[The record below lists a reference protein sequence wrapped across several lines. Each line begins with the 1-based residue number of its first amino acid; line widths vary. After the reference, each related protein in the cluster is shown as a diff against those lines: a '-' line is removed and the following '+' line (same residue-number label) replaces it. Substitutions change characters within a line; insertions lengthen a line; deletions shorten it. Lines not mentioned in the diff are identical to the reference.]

1 MADENIV
8 TNIVANADF
17 SGLIADVNKVTASL
31 AKLQTQVIQSDA
43 RLASQVATMNR
54 SFGENLRRTGQF
66 STHFVTLTSDVE
78 KFGTNLD
85 KGQMKLKQYFQTFQ
99 QHTKTQG
106 GLIRELAKQQVALQN
121 AVMQP
126 LGKNAQ
132 GLMQYSVHIPQGLD
146 AIKNKT
152 ALAKQELQIMNKVIQ
167 DGGVQMINWGKNTQ
181 WAGRQLTVGLTVPLA
196 AFGKAAADSFRAADA
211 ELTRLTKVYGGIAA
225 TSSVELSKIRNEVSA
240 TAKEIS
246 KAYGVSFKDTITL
259 AADIAAT
266 GKQGNDLLAS
276 VKETSRLAVLGEV
289 DRQDAMKATLA
300 IQNTFKQNT
309 DQLSES
315 INFLNAVENQTST
328 SLADLIE
335 AIPKAGPVIQGMG
348 GSVKDLALYLTA
360 MKEGG
365 VNAAEGANAL
375 KSALASL
382 INPTKVASEKFAS
395 MGIDLGG
402 IVTKNAGNLTGTI
415 LELQKA
421 LDNLDPLQKQQAIE
435 QLFGKFQFARM
446 NALFSNL
453 GKQGS
458 QTLQVMDLMKAS
470 SQELAGVAGR
480 ELSMVTES
488 ASGKYRRALEGLKAD
503 LASMGEEFLKV
514 QTFFINVTDGILKF
528 INKLP
533 APVKSILTFVTGLT
547 AIIGPIIMLT
557 GVLANF
563 FGYIIKGASHFKS
576 LFKGGEGW
584 KMLTPEILAAQK
596 AGSLVE
602 QTFYSD
608 AKAATV
614 LKTAIAGLVTEFEIL
629 QSKAMTGAVSAGP
642 MISTVAGNVVAP
654 GSAGRVV
661 NPNHPLISPEDTRS
675 MSHLNPVA
683 GMTTDARAAQTIF
696 GVVPGAPKVNQ
707 KIGNN
712 PQMYMSG
719 DLPKI
724 QGLTSIGGASTGIVA
739 EEAAKWHAMTG
750 ALAMQSEA
758 EIALLKKEVSTTGL
772 ITTELSDSYQAL
784 LPTMTKLTANAA
796 TESAAIVAELQ
807 AGKITVDQA
816 RLKIVQLNAQVESMI
831 AQASTD
837 IAGQQGRSIGLTTVP
852 LLNQPVVNKDG
863 KTNMKELTRPGR
875 TRDLLNKIARG
886 LGVKTFG
893 AGYSTETT
901 IPRRLNS
908 GGYIYTANDG
918 SIVPGPN
925 VNADV
930 VPAMLT
936 PGEFVVNAKATKENL
951 PLLQSINGRGG
962 NGPGYNFG
970 SSKEIKNEYS
980 GRELAHLTEM
990 LYTKDFNADKT
1001 ARLMREF
1008 GVNYDDVKSP
1018 TGRVGSSLTA
1028 AYHSFF
1034 NQGTN
1039 YGNLDIQKAIDYLE
1053 GKAVMDPQNGMVVHD
1068 PKLAYKAM
1076 MLDLGLSESE
1086 MKSFASRM
1094 DKKIISDLKRSQ
1106 KAGALY
1112 LADSPTNPTQ
1122 AGTSGIGRSVEDYVN
1137 SVGNPSM
1144 TQALKGLKANGEFR
1158 VHRQG
1163 KSSSDRY
1170 FPKATSKVSTML
1182 AAIVAKKRMPQKLPN
1197 LLNIFPKT
1205 GKVFQLPERDIVSE
1219 GMNSRMSYNRRLY
1232 KRNQGGIIGYNRGGQ
1247 VAAALQILSHSPI
1260 NKLSQL
1266 TNYLKARRMV
1276 KQGMFHG
1283 SYGENTPALEGRN
1296 VLDSAISRDKF
1307 HGMGFY
1313 STSSIKEAERYSE
1326 GYNTTMDG
1334 GFGTVNQIMNV
1345 PKGQY
1350 IDFRK
1355 KNLKWQNIQLYK
1367 ALGGKDYKYAGEDLG
1382 PILRQLGIKGAIMPR
1397 ISAGRTS
1404 DKQQDLAEWLSWA
1417 DPSGVVTKELLG
1429 KLPEGRIP
1437 GRANGGPVNAG
1448 QPYMVGERG
1457 PELFVP
1463 RNSGGIIPRY
1473 HDGGIAGLRS
1483 KIRGTGTVPGMNGGL
1498 DSGTASM
1505 AGFGVMAGG
1514 QMMGGT
1520 LGMGMQFAGMAMQMA
1535 PLLKMLKPLVSGFGS
1550 VGSSITKIGTIAKT
1564 VFTAMRIALA
1574 ALLTPA
1580 GAVIAVVT
1588 ALGLAIYKNNE
1599 RLKENAKEQ
1608 TMLHSVTKKGAEQA
1622 GISYNN
1628 ISDSIK
1634 NVKDQLELARA
1645 SAENAF
1651 NAQNSS
1657 GVAGLTLTIKE
1668 LQDKIKSAKTE
1679 MSEFVDVLNKMDQGA
1694 EKNNKMAM
1702 DLAAN
1707 WKATWVAGGKSAQ
1720 DATNEIYA
1728 IVKASNM
1735 ANHAF
1740 EAITSGGFKSITDRA
1755 SALSYMFEDLN
1766 KNMSKMSGEDL
1777 GNALGNLVTGLDS
1790 AVNALAGTKDE
1801 SGKQIGYAKAMEET
1815 LKNINSIESAN
1826 TKLKQ
1831 DQIEDLKKTHPQLA
1845 KILNTSDTI
1854 KSVYAKWKIL
1864 TEGVNVNLKNLTASE
1879 AEALAK
1885 FINLEN
1891 KIISASEKGMGVVKS
1906 LGKSGLE
1913 IENLNR
1919 AIAAGGA
1926 NAAKAAAKTKD
1937 DLDAE
1942 IKLIDKR
1949 MKKYQE
1955 EADARIKAIQK
1966 TQDAESYAVELKQSQ
1981 LDLQAAIATG
1991 DKEAQVRAG
2000 LALAALQ
2007 KRHESEMA
2015 ISSIQDDVAAKDKA
2029 NNEEKQRIQDAKDKL
2044 DKKTTVSQNK
2054 AADVTVI
2061 RDKIL
2066 DIQTQYEAI
2075 LKRKTDNK
2083 AKGATDPTKGPE
2095 ALTISKDLSTLAASV
2110 AKLAAGKDKDLTESL
2125 KNAFAG
2131 TLIDSKTLVSLGGKT
2146 IEGPD
2151 GKGKYQTGDA
2161 DKVLASD
2168 STKML
2173 DELVSIDSHLA
2184 NMEKIFKGTGSGTSA
2199 DPYQNGGLGDIYKA
2213 NPSFKPKIGGALNPG
2228 LDPSR
2233 WNQPGY
2239 GGLLGAAS
2247 ARSQIKKYA
2256 EEMGFKPKQYFTID
2270 HNNLKYKFRVEKDGN
2285 ITMIGKPV
2293 AIKKSL
2299 GGPFAAG
2306 QLIEINDRINPLGA
2320 QMEGMGTFIKPDFS
2334 GVIYPNAAT
2343 MPKYDIP
2350 SGGYRGSS
2358 SMSSATSGGAAP
2370 VINNYITASP
2380 NMDIK
2385 QLAREVGMVTAKA
2398 VSRGGNN
2405 RGYSNGTQQVVNI

>member
-8 TNIVANADF
+8 TNIVANANF
-17 SGLIADVNKVTASL
+17 SGLIADVNKVAASL
-31 AKLQTQVIQSDA
+31 SKLQAQIIQSDA

-66 STHFVTLTSDVE
+66 ASHFVTLTSDVE

-106 GLIRELAKQQVALQN
+106 GLIRDLAKQQVALQN
-121 AVMQP
+121 AIIQP
-126 LGKNAQ
+126 MGKNAQ

-146 AIKNKT
+146 AVKNKT

-211 ELTRLTKVYGGIAA
+211 ELVRLTKVYGGVAA
-225 TSSVELSKIRNEVSA
+225 TSAADLSKIRNEVSA
-240 TAKEIS
+240 TAKDIA
-246 KAYGVSFKDTITL
+246 KAYGVSFKDTISL

-300 IQNTFKQNT
+300 IQNTFKENT
-309 DQLSES
+309 NQLSDS

-348 GSVKDLALYLTA
+348 GSIKDLALYLTA

-446 NALFSNL
+446 NALFANL

-503 LASMGEEFLKV
+503 LASMGEGFLKV
-514 QTFFINVTDGILKF
+514 QTFFINVTDSIIKF
-528 INKLP
+528 IDKLP
-533 APVKSILTFVTGLT
+533 GPVKTILTFVTGLT
-547 AIIGPIIMLT
+547 AIIGPAIMLT

-602 QTFYSD
+602 ATFYSD

-614 LKTAIAGLVTEFEIL
+614 LKTAIAGLVTEFELL
-629 QSKAMTGAVSAGP
+629 QGKAMTGAVSVGP
-642 MISTVAGNVVAP
+642 SISTMAGNMVTP
-654 GSAGRVV
+654 GGMGRVV
-661 NPNHPLISPEDTRS
+661 NPNHPLISAEDTRS

-683 GMTTDARAAQTIF
+683 GMSTDAKAAQTIF

-712 PQMYMSG
+712 PQMYMNG

-750 ALAMQSEA
+750 ALAMQSQA
-758 EIALLKKEVSTTGL
+758 EIELLKKEVNATGL

-784 LPTMTKLTANAA
+784 LPTMVKLTTNAA

-807 AGKITVDQA
+807 AGKITVDVA
-816 RLKIVQLNAQVESMI
+816 RSKIIALNAQVESMI

-901 IPRRLNS
+901 IPKRFAT
-908 GGYIYTANDG
+908 GGVVYRQQGSDG
-918 SIVPGPN
+918 PEFTPMGT
-925 VNADV
+925 DT

-936 PGEFVVNAKATKENL
+936 EGEFVVNADAAKQNMPLLKAINGGATLMGANEDVTVPRITGVTQQEMQTVFPDRFRGRGNIGSYRLRGTAGVYLNEVTDPAILAKYPNLVENGKISRERINAMLAGRPGVPTPVYEAAMKASGHPHVGSTDQFLNSLAKAGIINGKDAEGLQKEIDAVYRRGIRNLAVVTDAKNPYHQASDMIIQKHLYNNPDALGFWNKFSSEPAYIVSENLRSNGEPMRSPSMELRSITHNGKTIQLDPLKATRAQGFFAHATTPK
-951 PLLQSINGRGG
+951 PLLQ
-962 NGPGYNFG
+962 
-970 SSKEIKNEYS
+970 
-980 GRELAHLTEM
+980 
-990 LYTKDFNADKT
+990 
-1001 ARLMREF
+1001 RLM
-1008 GVNYDDVKSP
+1008 
-1018 TGRVGSSLTA
+1018 
-1028 AYHSFF
+1028 
-1034 NQGTN
+1034 
-1039 YGNLDIQKAIDYLE
+1039 
-1053 GKAVMDPQNGMVVHD
+1053 
-1068 PKLAYKAM
+1068 
-1076 MLDLGLSESE
+1076 
-1086 MKSFASRM
+1086 
-1094 DKKIISDLKRSQ
+1094 
-1106 KAGALY
+1106 
-1112 LADSPTNPTQ
+1112 
-1122 AGTSGIGRSVEDYVN
+1122 
-1137 SVGNPSM
+1137 
-1144 TQALKGLKANGEFR
+1144 
-1158 VHRQG
+1158 
-1163 KSSSDRY
+1163 
-1170 FPKATSKVSTML
+1170 
-1182 AAIVAKKRMPQKLPN
+1182 
-1197 LLNIFPKT
+1197 
-1205 GKVFQLPERDIVSE
+1205 
-1219 GMNSRMSYNRRLY
+1219 
-1232 KRNQGGIIGYNRGGQ
+1232 
-1247 VAAALQILSHSPI
+1247 
-1260 NKLSQL
+1260 
-1266 TNYLKARRMV
+1266 
-1276 KQGMFHG
+1276 
-1283 SYGENTPALEGRN
+1283 
-1296 VLDSAISRDKF
+1296 
-1307 HGMGFY
+1307 
-1313 STSSIKEAERYSE
+1313 
-1326 GYNTTMDG
+1326 
-1334 GFGTVNQIMNV
+1334 
-1345 PKGQY
+1345 
-1350 IDFRK
+1350 
-1355 KNLKWQNIQLYK
+1355 
-1367 ALGGKDYKYAGEDLG
+1367 
-1382 PILRQLGIKGAIMPR
+1382 
-1397 ISAGRTS
+1397 SAGITATESRFVH
-1404 DKQQDLAEWLSWA
+1404 KGWA
-1417 DPSGVVTKELLG
+1417 AQ
-1429 KLPEGRIP
+1429 R
-1437 GRANGGPVNAG
+1437 RRFANGGPV
-1448 QPYMVGERG
+1448 YMS
-1457 PELFVP
+1457 
-1463 RNSGGIIPRY
+1463 SGGVVPAY
-1473 HDGGIAGLRS
+1473 SNGGMATAPQYLANGGVASLRS
-1483 KIRGTGTVPGMNGGL
+1483 RIRGTGTVPGMSGGL
-1498 DSGTASM
+1498 DSGAASM

-1514 QMMGGT
+1514 QMMGGD

-1550 VGSSITKIGTIAKT
+1550 VGSSVAKLGTIAKT

-1580 GAVIAVVT
+1580 GAVVAIVT
-1588 ALGLAIYKNNE
+1588 ALGFAIYKNNE

-1608 TMLHSVTKKGAEQA
+1608 TMLHAVTEKGAKQA
-1622 GISYNN
+1622 GIAYNN

-1634 NVKDQLELARA
+1634 NVKNQLELAKAA
-1645 SAENAF
+1645 SENAF

-1657 GVAGLTLTIKE
+1657 GVAGLTLTIAE
-1668 LQDKIKSAKTE
+1668 LQNKIKAAKTE
-1679 MSEFVDVLNKMDQGA
+1679 MSEFVDVLNKMDQGTA
-1694 EKNNKMAM
+1694 KNNKMTL

-1728 IVKASNM
+1728 IVKASNQ

-1755 SALSYMFEDLN
+1755 SALTYMFKDLN
-1766 KNMSKMSGEDL
+1766 TNMKKMSGEDL
-1777 GNALGNLVTGLDS
+1777 GNALSNLVTGLDN
-1790 AVNALAGTKDE
+1790 AVSSLAATKDE
-1801 SGKQIGYAKAMEET
+1801 AGNQLGQAKAMEET
-1815 LKNINSIESAN
+1815 LKNINSIQGAS
-1826 TKLKQ
+1826 TKITQ
-1831 DQIEDLKKTHPQLA
+1831 EQINSLEKTYPALA
-1845 KILNTSDTI
+1845 KILNTSDDI
-1854 KSVYAKWKIL
+1854 KTVYSKWRIL
-1864 TEGVNVNLKNLTASE
+1864 VAGIDVDLKKLTGSQAATLAQFIQLEDAMVSA
-1879 AEALAK
+1879 AETSTSTQAGYIK
-1885 FINLEN
+1885 TV
-1891 KIISASEKGMGVVKS
+1891 S
-1906 LGKSGLE
+1906 KSGA
-1913 IENLNR
+1913 IVKQLNDQ
-1919 AIAAGGA
+1919 IAKGGIAGQKIA
-1926 NAAKAAAKTKD
+1926 QRTKD
-1937 DLDAE
+1937 QIDAE
-1942 IKLIDKR
+1942 IKTIDKKI
-1949 MKKYQE
+1949 KKIQE

-1966 TQDAESYAVELKQSQ
+1966 TQDAESYAVELKQAQ
-1981 LDLQAAIATG
+1981 LDLQSAIAAG

-2000 LALAALQ
+2000 LALTALQ
-2007 KRHESEMA
+2007 KRHESEMSIA
-2015 ISSIQDDVAAKDKA
+2015 SIQDDAAAKTKA
-2029 NNEEKQRIQDAKDKL
+2029 LDEEKTRKQEEIDAL
-2044 DKKTTVSQNK
+2044 NKKVATAQAQASN
-2054 AADVTVI
+2054 VTVA
-2061 RDKIL
+2061 RD
-2066 DIQTQYEAI
+2066 QVVGFQQQYESL
-2075 LKRKTDNK
+2075 LKRQGLNDKRAKTDPLK
-2083 AKGATDPTKGPE
+2083 ESEG
-2095 ALTISKDLSTLAASV
+2095 LTISKDLSTLASAISKS
-2110 AKLAAGKDKDLTESL
+2110 AKGSDKDLAKAL
-2125 KNAFAG
+2125 KDAFGG
-2131 TLIDSKTLVSLGGKT
+2131 TLIDAKTSESLGGKVTQSYSSAGISSSYVKGAADVQLKTDSAAMVGLIT
-2146 IEGPD
+2146 ISN
-2151 GKGKYQTGDA
+2151 T
-2161 DKVLASD
+2161 
-2168 STKML
+2168 
-2173 DELVSIDSHLA
+2173 HLA
-2184 NMEKIFKGTGSGTSA
+2184 NIETLLGGKDGTGTSKSPKSISEIPIY
-2199 DPYQNGGLGDIYKA
+2199 DTMSMKSVDKNGEMSDQAREDLIRRNKYKKDTYFEYGGIKYRVNNGFDSKLHTPGA
-2213 NPSFKPKIGGALNPG
+2213 VVVKKALGGA
-2228 LDPSR
+2228 
-2233 WNQPGY
+2233 
-2239 GGLLGAAS
+2239 
-2247 ARSQIKKYA
+2247 
-2256 EEMGFKPKQYFTID
+2256 
-2270 HNNLKYKFRVEKDGN
+2270 
-2285 ITMIGKPV
+2285 
-2293 AIKKSL
+2293 
-2299 GGPFAAG
+2299 FAAG
-2306 QLIEINDRINPLGA
+2306 QTYAINDRINSLGA
-2320 QMEGMGTFIKPDFS
+2320 QQEGMVIRPNFS
-2334 GVIYPNAAT
+2334 GTIYPNAAT
-2343 MPKYDIP
+2343 MPRYDIP

-2358 SMSSATSGGAAP
+2358 NMSSAASGGAAP
-2370 VINNYITASP
+2370 VINNYITAAP